1 MQVMGTVS
9 WSHLST
15 DAEAP
20 AYSRRHPGLMA
31 SAKPRTSR
39 KPPAAFYLVK
49 PFRANIDELAFQI
62 RPLTIKPGQY
72 QKRAPQSGAPGS
84 HE

>member
-1 MQVMGTVS
+1 MQVTGTVS

-49 PFRANIDELAFQI
+49 PFRANIDELRFSKPATNHQT
-62 RPLTIKPGQY
+62 RPVSKKSPA
-72 QKRAPQSGAPGS
+72 KRGS
-84 HE
+84 RFS